1 MQNIIIYDNFYK
13 PEANMFAE
21 KATEFL
27 LSKNINCYV
36 KEYTFSR
43 FKNKYEN
50 DFLHIVADDCVVS
63 NADCIISF
71 GGDGTILS
79 AVRQYINEEIPIMGF
94 NVGKLGFLAEFS
106 TVDLEK
112 EIENL
117 LNNQFKIITRFTL
130 QAQLN
135 QHTNHNMNALNMNA
149 LNELN
154 MNGNGLNIIAL
165 NDIVIEK
172 NKSKMIT
179 VKAFVNRQY
188 IADYRADGLIITT
201 PIGSTAYSLACG
213 GPILVPDSNV
223 LCITPVSP
231 HSLTLR
237 PLVVPNDKE
246 IMFQVF
252 SPLGNANLV
261 ADGSIVAL
269 INSGDTIAISLS
281 AKKIKLIVSSENNYF
296 EVIRKKLLWAEYSF
310 HYSQ

>member
-43 FKNKYEN
+43 FQNKYEN
-50 DFLHIVADDCVVS
+50 EFLHIIADDCVVP

-79 AVRQYINEEIPIMGF
+79 AVQQYINEEIPIMGF

-106 TVDLEK
+106 IVHLEDAIK
-112 EIENL
+112 NL
-117 LNNQFKIITRFTL
+117 LNKQFKIITRFTL
-130 QAQLN
+130 QAQYA
-135 QHTNHNMNALNMNA
+135 NHNV
-149 LNELN
+149 
-154 MNGNGLNIIAL
+154 IAL
-165 NDIVIEK
+165 NDLVIEK

-179 VKAFVNRQY
+179 VKAFVNEQY
-188 IADYRADGLIITT
+188 VGDYRADGLIITT
-201 PIGSTAYSLACG
+201 PTGSTAYSLACG

-223 LCITPVSP
+223 LCITPISP

-237 PLVVPNDKE
+237 PLVIPNDKE

-252 SPLGNANLV
+252 SPSGNANLV
-261 ADGSIVAL
+261 VDGSIVSS
-269 INSGDTIAISLS
+269 ITSDDTINISLS
-281 AKKIKLIVSSENNYF
+281 EKKIKLIVPLESNYF
-296 EVIRKKLLWAEYSF
+296 NVIRKKLLWAEYSF
-310 HYSQ
+310 NHQQ